1 MRSRKI
7 YIILTY
13 SGTVLGKLIK
23 MYTRSDYSHV
33 SLSLDEKLTKMYS
46 FGRLNAYNP
55 FIGGFVHEGVNIG
68 TFKRFKKTK
77 AIIYSLDLTEEQYNK
92 LSSIIKRM
100 EKKKYL
106 YKFNTVG
113 LFAAAFNIKFK
124 KNNCFYCAEFIK
136 YLMEEADVK
145 LSLPEVTKPTDFENI
160 NSLELEYNGILKNY
174 LSI

>member
-1 MRSRKI
+1 M
-7 YIILTY
+7 ILTY

-77 AIIYSLDLTEEQYNK
+77 AIIYSLDLTEEQ
-92 LSSIIKRM
+92 R
-100 EKKKYL
+100 
-106 YKFNTVG
+106 
-113 LFAAAFNIKFK
+113 
-124 KNNCFYCAEFIK
+124 AEFSDLSDREIRNIEKGRSVPKLETVLYVSLK
-136 YLMEEADVK
+136 YV
-145 LSLPEVTKPTDFENI
+145 LPK
-160 NSLELEYNGILKNY
+160 
-174 LSI
+174 

>member
-1 MRSRKI
+1 
-7 YIILTY
+7 
-13 SGTVLGKLIK
+13 
-23 MYTRSDYSHV
+23 
-33 SLSLDEKLTKMYS
+33 
-46 FGRLNAYNP
+46 
-55 FIGGFVHEGVNIG
+55 
-68 TFKRFKKTK
+68 
-77 AIIYSLDLTEEQYNK
+77 
-92 LSSIIKRM
+92 M